1 MTTSLSPDAR
11 PQFVAHSEPIADPG
25 DLLAHLGAGGFAWLD
40 GRSGFVTAGVA
51 ARLAA
56 ADARAVLDGMR
67 HVRHD
72 DAPASAGPRVVGA
85 LPFEGDGELLL
96 PARIV
101 ARDPDGRAWSTTI
114 DGAEI
119 PPALHVTHNRPAQ
132 FSVRRR
138 TEPDAWRGMI
148 EQTLAAIDR
157 GEVEKVVLARDVEVV
172 ADAPFD
178 ITEVLDSLRANQPGC
193 TVYAADGFVGAS
205 PEVLLQRHGT
215 EVVSRPM
222 AGTGV
227 DPAALLASQK
237 DAHEHRVVV
246 DAIAGALEPVC
257 ADVTRDGPAAVR
269 FANVTHL
276 ATTIRGRLTDRDVT
290 ALDLV
295 DRLHPTPAIG
305 GWPAEPA
312 RRMIGELEGRARGRY
327 AGACGWMDARG
338 DGDFVVSL
346 RCAEIDGAHARCF
359 AGAGIV
365 TGSEPGSEWAETQ
378 AKLQPM
384 LGALVRP

>member
-1 MTTSLSPDAR
+1 
-11 PQFVAHSEPIADPG
+11 
-25 DLLAHLGAGGFAWLD
+25 
-40 GRSGFVTAGVA
+40 
-51 ARLAA
+51 
-56 ADARAVLDGMR
+56 VLDAMR

-85 LPFEGDGELLL
+85 LQFEGDGEFLL
-96 PARIV
+96 PARVV
-101 ARDPDGRAWSTTI
+101 ARDPNGRAWCTTI
-114 DGAEI
+114 EGAEI
-119 PPALHVTHNRPAQ
+119 PPALHVTHDRPAR
-132 FSVRRR
+132 FSVRRL
-138 TEPDAWRGMI
+138 TEPDAWRAMI
-148 EQTLAAIDR
+148 EQTLTAIGR
-157 GEVEKVVLARDVEVV
+157 GEVEKVVLARDVEVD

-178 ITEVLDSLRANQPGC
+178 ITEVLDILRATQPGC
-193 TVYAADGFVGAS
+193 TVYAVDGFVGAS

-215 EVVSRPM
+215 GVVSRPM

-227 DPAALLASQK
+227 DPAALVASRK

-246 DAIAGALEPVC
+246 DAIAAALQPVC
-257 ADVTRDGPAAVR
+257 ADVTREGPAAVR

-312 RRMIGELEGRARGRY
+312 RRMIQQLEGRRRGRY
-327 AGACGWMDARG
+327 AGACGWMDAHG
-338 DGDFVVSL
+338 DGEFVVAL

-365 TGSEPGSEWAETQ
+365 TGSEPASEWAETQ